1 MFRKAAFAVPALT
14 LTLFAAVP
22 GWAMSI
28 EVSPLN
34 SDGTPRWTDPSAAPR
49 TFRSGPNQV
58 TTTFGSGSVTFGATM
73 SAGTGT
79 GYGNPNYSGPPPNSP
94 YYTGPS
100 SSGFSDPAFSTP
112 ALPGSE
118 YYQQGIGMGMPY
130 IYAPPPVSRFDPNK
144 PR

>member
-1 MFRKAAFAVPALT
+1 MVRKAAFAVAPALA
-14 LTLFAAVP
+14 LALFAAAP

-34 SDGTPRWTDPSAAPR
+34 PDGSPRFIDPGAAPR

-58 TTTFGSGSVTFGATM
+58 TTTFGSGSFTFGMGM
-73 SAGTGT
+73 SAGINPR
-79 GYGNPNYSGPPPNSP
+79 GNADPNYDGPPPNSP

-100 SSGFSDPAFSTP
+100 SSGLSNPAFSTP

-118 YYQQGIGMGMPY
+118 YNQITPFL
-130 IYAPPPVSRFDPNK
+130 YAPPPVNHIDPNR

>member
-1 MFRKAAFAVPALT
+1 MVRKAVFAAVPALA
-14 LTLFAAVP
+14 LTLFAAAP

-34 SDGTPRWTDPSAAPR
+34 SDGTPRFTDPNAAPR

-73 SAGTGT
+73 SAGPGT
-79 GYGNPNYSGPPPNSP
+79 GYGNPNYYGPPPNSP

-100 SSGFSDPAFSTP
+100 SSGFSDPALSTP

-118 YYQQGIGMGMPY
+118 FYQQGMPY
-130 IYAPPPVSRFDPNK
+130 LYAPPPVNRFDPNK